1 MPLIA
6 ICFDITNRNEQQWTA
21 QQNVLNWRNCCV
33 TGSEYVHNVQQFCF
47 KYCLAHVNW
56 KNKRLCHTQTRDEPV
71 PISAAGYLSL
81 GLRDVRAGPRGRWL
95 GLRWRGDSHR
105 TWRIQV
111 CRMPKS
117 MDLSFVPKSSP
128 GTHQEQRH
136 SLRRRR
142 QLQGTQKCLPHQ
154 SGNRR
159 CSGSVDFFAR

>member
-6 ICFDITNRNEQQWTA
+6 IDFDITNRNEQQWTA
-21 QQNVLNWRNCCV
+21 QQNVLNWCNCCV
-33 TGSEYVHNVQQFCF
+33 TGSQYVHNVQQFCF

-56 KNKRLCHTQTRDEPV
+56 KNNSLCHAFSRR
-71 PISAAGYLSL
+71 IS
-81 GLRDVRAGPRGRWL
+81 GLHDVTGRAGSGLGVGWL
-95 GLRWRGDSHR
+95 PWPWRGDSHR

-111 CRMPKS
+111 CWMPKS